1 MLSGR
6 GRVWTRESVEEA
18 TVTELGI
25 SDAVLVVLGQTDLR
39 YFYSPHRMKSVW
51 NTPCSSLGPQ
61 FHPHTSSL

>member
-6 GRVWTRESVEEA
+6 GRVWARESIEEA

-25 SDAVLVVLGQTDLR
+25 SDTVLVVLRQMDLR
-39 YFYSPHRMKSVW
+39 CFYSPHRMKSVW

-61 FHPHTSSL
+61 FHLHTNSL

>member
-6 GRVWTRESVEEA
+6 GRVRTRESVEEA
-18 TVTELGI
+18 TVRELGI

-39 YFYSPHRMKSVW
+39 YFYSPHSMKSVW